1 MNLWLGLFLQFL
13 FRLILFSPPNPRGWR
28 AAAAPP
34 QINLKD
40 RSATAALP
48 NRDFDL
54 ISIGS
59 ALFFVAVGLY
69 PQKVN
74 RSRRNTNTNHLGGYP
89 NPNLLRCKPDFNCPP
104 PFVRVTRHYRAG
116 VLIVTHVTVSR
127 SGGSASWLS
136 CSACVGRHGVIDS
149 CRAVPY
155 PPAEFTRGVPFK
167 KKRSV
172 ECLS

>member
-1 MNLWLGLFLQFL
+1 MGGLSQPQPLAFQARLQL
-13 FRLILFSPPNPRGWR
+13 
-28 AAAAPP
+28 
-34 QINLKD
+34 
-40 RSATAALP
+40 
-48 NRDFDL
+48 
-54 ISIGS
+54 
-59 ALFFVAVGLY
+59 
-69 PQKVN
+69 
-74 RSRRNTNTNHLGGYP
+74 
-89 NPNLLRCKPDFNCPP
+89 PP

-167 KKRSV
+167 KKIRGMP
-172 ECLS
+172 